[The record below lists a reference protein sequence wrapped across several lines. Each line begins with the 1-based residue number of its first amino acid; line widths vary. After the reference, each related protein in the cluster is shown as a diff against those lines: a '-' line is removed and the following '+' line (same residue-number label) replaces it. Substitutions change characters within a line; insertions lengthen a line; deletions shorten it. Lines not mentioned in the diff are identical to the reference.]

1 MHRVPALL
9 RLRPCRFSGPHGAG
23 PRART
28 GRTFAENDHPE
39 HLVLGD
45 IGHGSRANDLPVL
58 HHHYAVR
65 EVKHVMD
72 IVADQK
78 DAAGFSMAALM
89 AASSVFQRSSWK
101 FDQLDPTTGPM
112 TGQRQ
117 RLSS

>member
-1 MHRVPALL
+1 
-9 RLRPCRFSGPHGAG
+9 
-23 PRART
+23 
-28 GRTFAENDHPE
+28 
-39 HLVLGD
+39 
-45 IGHGSRANDLPVL
+45 
-58 HHHYAVR
+58 
-65 EVKHVMD
+65 MD